1 MVKVYSV
8 EWCPECTK
16 LKKYLNKQEVEFEE
30 IIVADS
36 KEKRDEVIKVSG
48 QMTVPVMTVDD
59 RVIVGFKKAEI
70 DNVIEKIK

>member
-8 EWCPECTK
+8 EWCPECVK
-16 LKKYLNKQEVEFEE
+16 LKKYLDKQGVEFEE

-48 QMTVPVMTVDD
+48 QMTVPVMTVND
-59 RVIVGFKKAEI
+59 RIIVGFKKAEI
-70 DNVIEKIK
+70 DNAIEEI